1 LTADLALLAERRA
14 GLAGLL
20 GLLLLEE
27 PGPQLADLVGTLPAL
42 AALASG
48 DPVIDSDYERIFLR
62 GVPIYESV
70 FRNDD
75 GQHGGETLANIV
87 GRYNR
92 VGYNEHTEQRWRIA
106 GADHLGLELRCYAH
120 LCHNEATAWRADIP
134 DKAVEAVEI
143 ERAFLADHLAAWAQI
158 ALAAVAPIAVGSLYE
173 HVVGAVGDFLHEE
186 IARLRPAPLL
196 GQEIDIDPLPTN
208 FGPFRLARLILS
220 PATAGT
226 WLQSNVIAHAAERI
240 GSPWRPSD
248 NRSALRHVI
257 EAAQDSGDLA
267 SILQPILMA
276 VRVAGAEHAERAGAE
291 PANEANWRIWRA
303 RASAMSTF
311 LGQIIASNGLGTA
324 TTVVTEYVAVTGAEA
339 ALLADA
345 VDAAVAELRKQG
357 FEVDRIPNGI
367 DVTALP
373 DFAKERGNSPSPPG
387 PTLRYS

>member
-1 LTADLALLAERRA
+1 MTADLALLAERRA
-14 GLAGLL
+14 GLAALL

-27 PGPQLADLVGTLPAL
+27 PGPQLTDLVATLPTL
-42 AALASG
+42 AALASS

-75 GQHGGETLANIV
+75 GQHGGDTLVNVV
-87 GRYNR
+87 GRYKR

-120 LCHNEATAWRADIP
+120 LCHNEAIAWRGDIP

-158 ALAAVAPIAVGSLYE
+158 ALAAVAPLAAGSPYE

-186 IARLRPAPLL
+186 VVRLRPAPLL
-196 GQEIDIDPLPTN
+196 GQEIEIDPLPSN

-226 WLQSNVIAHAAERI
+226 WLQSNVIAQAAERI

-257 EAAQDSGDLA
+257 ETAQDSGDLA
-267 SILQPILMA
+267 YILQPILIA
-276 VRVAGAEHAERAGAE
+276 IRLAGDEHAERASAE
-291 PANEANWRIWRA
+291 PENEANWCIWRA
-303 RASAMSTF
+303 RTSAMSTF
-311 LGQIIASNGLGTA
+311 LEQIIASNRLGTA
-324 TTVVTEYVAVTGAEA
+324 ATMVTEYVAVTGADT

-345 VDAAVAELRKQG
+345 VDVAVAELRKQG
-357 FEVDRIPNGI
+357 FEVDRVPDGI
-367 DVTALP
+367 DVTSLP
-373 DFAKERGNSPSPPG
+373 AFTDENRNSFPHHP
-387 PTLRYS
+387 

>member
-1 LTADLALLAERRA
+1 LTVDLALLAERRA

-27 PGPQLADLVGTLPAL
+27 PGPQLTDLVGALPTL

-48 DPVIDSDYERIFLR
+48 DPEIDSDYERIFLR
-62 GVPIYESV
+62 GVPVYESV

-75 GQHGGETLANIV
+75 GQHGGEALASV
-87 GRYNR
+87 MDRYKR

-120 LCHNEATAWRADIP
+120 LCGREAAAWRGDIP

-158 ALAAVAPIAVGSLYE
+158 ALAAVTPIAAGSPYE
-173 HVVGAVGDFLHEE
+173 HVVGAVGDFLQEE
-186 IARLRPAPLL
+186 ILRLRPAPLL
-196 GQEIDIDPLPTN
+196 GQEIDIDPLPAN

-226 WLQSNVIAHAAERI
+226 WLQSTVIAHAAERI

-276 VRVAGAEHAERAGAE
+276 IRVAGAEHAERASAE
-291 PANEANWRIWRA
+291 AENEANWCIWRA
-303 RASAMSTF
+303 RTGAMSTF
-311 LGQIIASNGLGTA
+311 LEQIIASNRLGTA
-324 TTVVTEYVAVTGAEA
+324 TTVVTEYVAVTGADA

-357 FEVDRIPNGI
+357 FEVDRVPDGV
-367 DVTALP
+367 DVTSPPFCAT
-373 DFAKERGNSPSPPG
+373 KRGNSPSPPG
-387 PTLRYS
+387 SP

>member
-27 PGPQLADLVGTLPAL
+27 PGPQLTDLVGAVPTLAL
-42 AALASG
+42 LASG
-48 DPVIDSDYERIFLR
+48 DPEIDSDYERIFLR

-75 GQHGGETLANIV
+75 GQHGGETLANVV
-87 GRYNR
+87 GRYKR

-120 LCHNEATAWRADIP
+120 LCHNEAAAWRGDIP

-143 ERAFLADHLAAWAQI
+143 ERAFLADHLASWAQI
-158 ALAAVAPIAVGSLYE
+158 ALAALAPIAVGSPYE
-173 HVVGAVGDFLHEE
+173 HVVGAVGDFLREE
-186 IARLRPAPLL
+186 IERLRPAPLL
-196 GQEIDIDPLPTN
+196 GQEIEIDPLPVN

-226 WLQSNVIAHAAERI
+226 WLQSSVIAHAAERI

-257 EAAQDSGDLA
+257 ETAQDSGDLA

-276 VRVAGAEHAERAGAE
+276 IRVAGAEHGERARAE
-291 PANEANWRIWRA
+291 PANEANWCVWRA
-303 RASAMSTF
+303 RTNVMSTF
-311 LGQIIASNGLGTA
+311 LEQIIASNRIGTA
-324 TTVVTEYVAVTGAEA
+324 TTVVTEYIAVTGADA

-345 VDAAVAELRKQG
+345 VDVAVAELRKLG
-357 FEVDRIPNGI
+357 FEVDRQ
-367 DVTALP
+367 
-373 DFAKERGNSPSPPG
+373 RSPEG
-387 PTLRYS
+387 FTLG

>member
-1 LTADLALLAERRA
+1 MTADLALLAERRA

-27 PGPQLADLVGTLPAL
+27 PGPQLTDLLATVPSL

-62 GVPIYESV
+62 GVPVYESA

-75 GQHGGETLANIV
+75 GQHGGDTLTNV
-87 GRYNR
+87 VSRYKR

-120 LCHNEATAWRADIP
+120 LCHNEAAAWRGDIP
-134 DKAVEAVEI
+134 DKAVEAVET

-158 ALAAVAPIAVGSLYE
+158 ALAALAPIAVGSPYE
-173 HVVGAVGDFLHEE
+173 HVVGAVGDFLQEE
-186 IARLRPAPLL
+186 FVRLRPAPLL
-196 GQEIDIDPLPTN
+196 GQEIEIDPLPTN

-226 WLQSNVIAHAAERI
+226 WLQSTVIAHAAELI

-257 EAAQDSGDLA
+257 ETAQDSCDLA

-276 VRVAGAEHAERAGAE
+276 IRAADAEHAERASAE
-291 PANEANWRIWRA
+291 PANEANWRVWRA
-303 RASAMSTF
+303 RTSAMSVF
-311 LGQIIASNGLGTA
+311 LEQIIAANRLGTA
-324 TTVVTEYVAVTGAEA
+324 TAVVTEYVAVSGADA

-357 FEVDRIPNGI
+357 FEVDRAPDGI
-367 DVTALP
+367 DVTAWP
-373 DFAKERGNSPSPPG
+373 AFATNEGIPPPRPA
-387 PTLRYS
+387 PT

>member
-1 LTADLALLAERRA
+1 MTADLALLAERRA

-27 PGPQLADLVGTLPAL
+27 PGPQLTDLVATVPSL
-42 AALASG
+42 AALASS
-48 DPVIDSDYERIFLR
+48 DPMIDSDYERIFLR

-75 GQHGGETLANIV
+75 GQHGGDTLANVV
-87 GRYNR
+87 GRYKQ

-120 LCHNEATAWRADIP
+120 LCCSEAAAWRDDIP
-134 DKAVEAVEI
+134 DKAVEAVET

-158 ALAAVAPIAVGSLYE
+158 ALAALAPIAVGSPYE
-173 HVVGAVGDFLHEE
+173 NVVGAVGDFLQEE
-186 IARLRPAPLL
+186 FVRLRPAPLL
-196 GQEIDIDPLPTN
+196 GQEIEIDPLPAN
-208 FGPFRLARLILS
+208 FGPFRLARLVLS

-226 WLQSNVIAHAAERI
+226 WLQSTVIAHAAERI

-257 EAAQDSGDLA
+257 ETAQDSGDVA

-276 VRVAGAEHAERAGAE
+276 IRAADAEHAERASTE
-291 PANEANWRIWRA
+291 PANEANWRVWRA
-303 RASAMSTF
+303 RTSAMSAF
-311 LGQIIASNGLGTA
+311 LEQIIAANRLGTA
-324 TTVVTEYVAVTGAEA
+324 TAVVTEYVAITGTDA

-357 FEVDRIPNGI
+357 FEVDRAPDGI
-367 DVTALP
+367 DVTALLA
-373 DFAKERGNSPSPPG
+373 FATNEGIPPPRPA
-387 PTLRYS
+387 PT